1 MTPASMQPDSMKV
14 DPIKPDPV
22 NSSSIR
28 LEGTVLGFDVG
39 ARRIGV
45 AVGSVF
51 GHGARALAVI
61 DVHANGPDWNAI
73 DRLRKEWRPD
83 GLVVGDPMT
92 LDGGDQPIRQRAHA
106 FAREL
111 RARYHLPVVLVDER
125 NSSIEAAQR
134 FASDRA
140 EGRRKRRDAA
150 ALDAVAA
157 AVIVERWLAAPRD
170 AIEIPQQDALKQGGS
185 SQDSARQDSA

>member
-1 MTPASMQPDSMKV
+1 MPEPGAAPAA
-14 DPIKPDPV
+14 
-22 NSSSIR
+22 IR
-28 LEGTVLGFDVG
+28 HDGTVLGFDVG

-45 AVGSVF
+45 AVGSGF

-61 DVHANGPDWNAI
+61 DVHHDAPDWAAI
-73 DRLRKEWRPD
+73 DKLRKEWRPD

-92 LDGGDQPIRQRAHA
+92 LDGGDQPIRQRAQA

-111 RARYHLPVVLVDER
+111 RVRYALPVVMVDER
-125 NSSIEAAQR
+125 ASSIEAAQR
-134 FASDRA
+134 FAVDRA

-157 AVIVERWLAAPRD
+157 AVIVERWFAAPRD
-170 AIEIPQQDALKQGGS
+170 AVVVA
-185 SQDSARQDSA
+185 